1 MISEQVT
8 AEIAQ
13 AQQHLR
19 EALAFAARTESPFAV
34 NQLGEMIFNLT
45 HIQDLDEVLNAI
57 DDD

>member
-8 AEIAQ
+8 AEITQ

-19 EALAFAARTESPFAV
+19 EALAFAARTESPFVV